1 MNRQLYLGLLLSLTC
16 AVAQAQAFKCR
27 TPDGKS
33 FFSDTG
39 CPGKSTVL
47 TVQQAEYI
55 SAERQRQAHEVNER
69 RSTQLQQ
76 MDNENAAFNESL
88 RRQQQAVAAEDARQ
102 AAIQGQQQAN
112 DNMKRQRDECDQL
125 ATNRN
130 MSRSQRAALAE
141 ICAKPEPSRE
151 RFDGC
156 KEKIA
161 KATSPSQRAMIASTC
176 TGDPEAGA
184 RVRDVSRPA
193 PMPMPAPTP
202 PLAVIKN
209 CNGGSCADQMGNRY
223 NTTAGK
229 TVRQDGKRCHQQ
241 GNAMYCD

>member
-16 AVAQAQAFKCR
+16 AVAQAQSFKCK
-27 TPDGKS
+27 TAEGKS

-39 CPGKSTVL
+39 CPGKSTLL

-55 SAERQRQAHEVNER
+55 SADRQRQAQAVNDR
-69 RSTQLQQ
+69 RSAQLQQ
-76 MDNENAAFNESL
+76 IDSENAAFNESL

-102 AAIQGQQQAN
+102 GRQQAS
-112 DNMKRQRDECDQL
+112 DNMRRQRDECDQL

-151 RFDGC
+151 RFDDC
-156 KEKIA
+156 KDKIA
-161 KATSPSQRAMIASTC
+161 RATSPSQRAMIASHC
-176 TGDPEAGA
+176 TGDPDAGA

-193 PMPMPAPTP
+193 PMPMPAPPP

-209 CNGGSCADQMGNRY
+209 CNGDSCADQLGNRY
-223 NTTAGK
+223 STTAGK
-229 TVRQDGKRCHQQ
+229 IVRQDGKRCYQQ